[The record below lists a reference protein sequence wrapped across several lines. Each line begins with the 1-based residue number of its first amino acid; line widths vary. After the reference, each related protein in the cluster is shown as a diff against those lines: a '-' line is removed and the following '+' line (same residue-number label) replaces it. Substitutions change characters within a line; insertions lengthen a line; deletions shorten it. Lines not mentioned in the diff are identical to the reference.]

1 MTDDEIHVFDVPDRD
16 VPIAG
21 PGRDPPDEPA
31 SGTAT
36 ETEAVSSDIADDF
49 DDFED
54 LDAESR
60 QRLSA
65 AGAAAVCLFLPDGDR
80 PDDPLSALETA
91 LAATQG
97 GVEPVFPEPNS
108 AFEDAFW
115 VLRIAATATRRAAG
129 YSVWSGVRT
138 GLRMVRA
145 VASARSF
152 DDFIEEYERIAFDE
166 MDRLGLDSNGG
177 GAERRK
183 QKSEEQRDKA
193 ISELKERGTGLL
205 ERSADIHDD
214 EDLHPAFP
222 HILDQIAPDEARI
235 LRFLATDGPQPAV
248 NVRDV
253 GWLPITS
260 ELVAAGL
267 SMLGTEAGVR
277 YEDRTQAYL
286 GNLNR
291 LGLVWFCDEAVEDV
305 KRYQLVEAQPD
316 VKEAI
321 EGCTRAK
328 VVRRSVHLTP
338 FGVDFCRVCLSME
351 TISEDAS
358 GVYQTPD
365 DRTRRV
371 SSMTPGDGG
380 SFDGRQVRPRGRPVT
395 NGGTPIDDKDGVI
408 NPHVHNHWENET

>member
-1 MTDDEIHVFDVPDRD
+1 MTEKEHVFEFPERD
-16 VPIAG
+16 APIAG
-21 PGRDPPDEPA
+21 PGRRPDEMP
-31 SGTAT
+31 SSTDDP
-36 ETEAVSSDIADDF
+36 ESVVSELVEEF
-49 DDFED
+49 DDPED

-65 AGAAAVCLFLPDGDR
+65 LGTAAVCLYLPDGDG
-80 PDDPLSALETA
+80 PHDPLSALELA
-91 LAATQG
+91 LAANRR

-108 AFEDAFW
+108 AFKDAFW
-115 VLRIAATATRRAAG
+115 VLRIATTATRRAAG
-129 YSVWSGVRT
+129 YSLWSGFRT
-138 GLRMVRA
+138 GLRMLRA
-145 VASARSF
+145 VGTARSF
-152 DDFIEEYERIAFDE
+152 EDFLEEYERIAFDE
-166 MDRLGLDSNGG
+166 MDRLGLDVNGN
-177 GAERRK
+177 GAERRRRK
-183 QKSEEQRDKA
+183 TEEEREKA
-193 ISELKERGTGLL
+193 LAELRERGTALL
-205 ERSADIHDD
+205 ERSADIDND

-222 HILDQIAPDEARI
+222 HVLDQIAPDEARI

-248 NVRDV
+248 NVRDA

-267 SMLGTEAGVR
+267 SMVGTEAGVR

-321 EGCTRAK
+321 ESCTRAK
-328 VVRRSVHLTP
+328 VIRRSVHLTP
-338 FGVDFCRVCLSME
+338 FGVEFCRVCLSME

-358 GVYQTPD
+358 GVYQTPE
-365 DRTRRV
+365 DRTRRAGRGV
-371 SSMTPGDGG
+371 APTDGG
-380 SFDGRQVRPRGRPVT
+380 FDGGRVRPRGRAVT
-395 NGGTPIDDKDGVI
+395 NGGTPMGDKDGVI